1 MRQLFRT
8 DGRCDQKLS
17 EAVRGVSGAAGDGD
31 DDGNG
36 DGDGDGDG
44 VSGQRANAM
53 LTPIPNAKR
62 NNAITA

>member
-1 MRQLFRT
+1 M
-8 DGRCDQKLS
+8 
-17 EAVRGVSGAAGDGD
+17 RGVSGAAGDGD